1 MKIVKIFNTLDV
13 PSDIRWITNISAE
26 IIRDILKH
34 GRSLK
39 YTRAEY
45 AHVPNKYWKRGDKAI
60 VEKIV
65 AAKEN
70 GTLLREKG
78 FHPRLPTRDQ
88 WVEIDEDWADRQ
100 TRVTYVLS
108 PASPGPDL
116 PCVRCDEHIHWC
128 TCTFNDCK

>member
-1 MKIVKIFNTLDV
+1 MRIVKLV
-13 PSDIRWITNISAE
+13 HVSDIQSDLKWITNISTV

-34 GRSLK
+34 GRTLK
-39 YTRAEY
+39 YTGAEY
-45 AHVPNKYWKRGDKAI
+45 AHVPNRGWKRGDKAI
-60 VEKIV
+60 VEKIA

-78 FHPRLPTRDQ
+78 LHPRLPTRDQ
-88 WVEIDEDWADRQ
+88 WIKIDEDWAWRE
-100 TRVTYVLS
+100 TNVMTVYS
-108 PASPGPDL
+108 PDSPGPDL